1 MMKQAMGKQPLR
13 QTTDD
18 VSRSRNLKQIGL
30 HHLQREIRSSD
41 MQLKSRLV
49 FPTCTP
55 ESVPVEKH
63 IGCLP
68 AERTRGCLAPPEWCS
83 YPCILPSIRFPKV
96 DGLRPYFY
104 IAVG

>member
-1 MMKQAMGKQPLR
+1 MLEKTVDRKDLSTSMESQSSQQSIQKMMKQAMGKQPLR

-49 FPTCTP
+49 FLHAHQK
-55 ESVPVEKH
+55 VY
-63 IGCLP
+63 
-68 AERTRGCLAPPEWCS
+68 RWRN
-83 YPCILPSIRFPKV
+83 ILVAYLLKELGV
-96 DGLRPYFY
+96 
-104 IAVG
+104 A